1 MQLQAPTTPV
11 KSGRIDVHFPMLKE
25 QQEKRDQEA
34 ETPDKKQAPFVRQL
48 VGGRPSGPSD
58 VYAGKLA
65 RRAGGRC
72 SQRKELSLELQV
84 HMGKCAVKN
93 VTKYA
98 AGRLKGIVWVQ
109 RAFPAAKL
117 QRNSVLLAVEKL
129 KDIE

>member
-1 MQLQAPTTPV
+1 M
-11 KSGRIDVHFPMLKE
+11 KSGRVDVHFPVLKG
-25 QQEKRDQEA
+25 QQEKRDQEV

-48 VGGRPSGPSD
+48 ARGRPSGPSD

-84 HMGKCAVKN
+84 RIGKCAVKN
-93 VTKYA
+93 VTKDA
-98 AGRLKGIVWVQ
+98 SGMLKGIVWVQ
-109 RAFPAAKL
+109 RAFPVAKL
-117 QRNSVLLAVEKL
+117 QRNSVLLAMEKL